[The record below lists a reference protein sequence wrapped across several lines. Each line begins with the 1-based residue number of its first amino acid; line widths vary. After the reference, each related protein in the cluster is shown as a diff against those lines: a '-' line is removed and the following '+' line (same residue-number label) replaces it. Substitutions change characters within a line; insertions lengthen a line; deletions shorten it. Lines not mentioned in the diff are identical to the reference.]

1 MELKEASNGRVP
13 PCHKCLKI
21 DRSEARCNSEIIHEV
36 LHGLYLLS
44 DEWVSEVI
52 ERYLLEVC
60 LECFTFHVTILK
72 KNCSIFKNC
81 GVKLEMQAD
90 GVDSR
95 LGMAETLWRIGP
107 SHGELLGI

>member
-60 LECFTFHVTILK
+60 LECFTFHVTIFEK
-72 KNCSIFKNC
+72 K
-81 GVKLEMQAD
+81 
-90 GVDSR
+90 
-95 LGMAETLWRIGP
+95 
-107 SHGELLGI
+107 LLHFQKIAV